1 MAQPISAVEPV
12 SDIVRQEVIALFAE
26 SRDRVS
32 MGDDVRLGMDLVEIS
47 QEVLRELEDEAALVR
62 ISPAVP
68 V

>member
-1 MAQPISAVEPV
+1 
-12 SDIVRQEVIALFAE
+12 
-26 SRDRVS
+26 